1 MNPKD
6 IVRSGYDKI
15 SYAYR
20 GDALDQNDP
29 ALLQYAEWI
38 TELIAMVP
46 PGAAVLDLG
55 CGNGIPVARLL
66 LDAGFAV
73 TGVDISPVQIARAQ
87 AALPAARFACA
98 DMTELALAPESF
110 AAIVSF
116 YAIIHI
122 PVAEQP
128 AMLANIFRWLQPG
141 GYFMATVGSD
151 EWTGTEE
158 HWLDVDGGLMYWSH
172 ADAASYRQWCEQQ
185 GFRIGWV
192 RFIPEGNGGHTLL
205 LAQRPAA

>member
-6 IVRSGYDKI
+6 IVRAGYDKI

-20 GDALDQNDP
+20 GDVLDQKDP
-29 ALLQYAEWI
+29 AIIQYAGWVG
-38 TELIAMVP
+38 ELSDLIP
-46 PGAAVLDLG
+46 PAAAVLDIG
-55 CGNGIPVARLL
+55 CGNGIPVAKLL
-66 LDAGFAV
+66 LDAGFSV

-87 AALPAARFACA
+87 AALPAARFICA
-98 DMTELALAPESF
+98 DITELAFAPEAF

-128 AMLANIFRWLQPG
+128 ALLAKIYRWLPPD

-151 EWTGTEE
+151 AWTGTEAD
-158 HWLDVDGGLMYWSH
+158 WLDVAGGLRYWSH
-172 ADAASYRQWCEQQ
+172 ADAATYQQWCEDQ
-185 GFRIGWV
+185 GFRICWA
-192 RFIPEGNGGHTLL
+192 RFVPEGNGGHTLL
-205 LAQRPAA
+205 LAQK